1 MEIYEDRAL
10 QNDGQRE
17 HAPANQSEHKRAVQ
31 PHGKM
36 RRLRPRHD
44 YEERRNPD
52 RGENME
58 RARKRIAR
66 SRFAAPCIRSELL
79 EPMKKK
85 SHPEP
90 AREDGD
96 DARDKAGKKRVQSI
110 HEGSASVA
118 FSTRWLQLPF

>member
-17 HAPANQSEHKRAVQ
+17 YAPANESEHKRAVQ
-31 PHGKM
+31 PHGEM
-36 RRLRPRHD
+36 RRLCPRHD
-44 YEERRNPD
+44 YEERGNPD
-52 RGENME
+52 RGKNMKC
-58 RARKRIAR
+58 ARNRIAG
-66 SRFAAPCIRSELL
+66 SRFAPPGIRSELL

>member
-1 MEIYEDRAL
+1 
-10 QNDGQRE
+10 
-17 HAPANQSEHKRAVQ
+17 
-31 PHGKM
+31 M

-44 YEERRNPD
+44 YEERRNAD

-58 RARKRIAR
+58 RARNRIAR
-66 SRFAAPCIRSELL
+66 SRFAAPCIRCELL

-96 DARDKAGKKRVQSI
+96 DTRDEAGKKRVQSI

-118 FSTRWLQLPF
+118 FSTRWLQRPFCQTKKRRLLSAFLIRNAFEPVYPTSE

>member
-17 HAPANQSEHKRAVQ
+17 YAPANESERERAIQ

-52 RGENME
+52 GGENME
-58 RARKRIAR
+58 RARKRIA
-66 SRFAAPCIRSELL
+66 
-79 EPMKKK
+79 
-85 SHPEP
+85 
-90 AREDGD
+90 
-96 DARDKAGKKRVQSI
+96 
-110 HEGSASVA
+110 GS
-118 FSTRWLQLPF
+118 